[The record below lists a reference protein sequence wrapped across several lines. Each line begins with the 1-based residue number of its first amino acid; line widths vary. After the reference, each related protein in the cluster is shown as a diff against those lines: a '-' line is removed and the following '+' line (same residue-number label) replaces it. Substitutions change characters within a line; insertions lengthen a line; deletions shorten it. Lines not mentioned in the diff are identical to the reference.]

1 MLFRSVMLL
10 LCIAAVVLGSNL
22 QKRPSRRQVLVEK
35 GVTMLLMQHH
45 SLAFQNVRRNDLSIV
60 TEFLVLKDLS
70 AANAASPAT
79 AG

>member
-1 MLFRSVMLL
+1 MLVTMSDKEIHRLPV
-10 LCIAAVVLGSNL
+10 IQAVVKS
-22 QKRPSRRQVLVEK
+22 VYAV
-35 GVTMLLMQHH
+35 VMQHH
-45 SLAFQNVRRNDLSIV
+45 ANGVSERQRNDLSIV